1 MSNQEPR
8 GKSVWR
14 VINEKI
20 IISAFETERKNF
32 SFCCKSW
39 ALLLTRAV
47 LSPPSFHPRARISP
61 LLHSIVWQSIAME
74 NGYFW
79 EARRISNITV
89 RCAEWWMSAKCSRAY
104 VPTAVSRA
112 SLFYGATSFVFVS
125 LLVVI
130 LTLRSD
136 VCCVL
141 RRRQEMTVFCKGWK
155 KWLKV
160 SRWIMLKQHLKQVW
174 RISRNLEDNL

>member
-1 MSNQEPR
+1 M
-8 GKSVWR
+8 
-14 VINEKI
+14 
-20 IISAFETERKNF
+20 RK
-32 SFCCKSW
+32 
-39 ALLLTRAV
+39 L
-47 LSPPSFHPRARISP
+47 LSPPSRLREKTFLFVVNLERFYWLERFYLHLLSTHARESHRSSTRSFDSQ
-61 LLHSIVWQSIAME
+61 LQWKMATF
-74 NGYFW
+74 G
-79 EARRISNITV
+79 RRKEFSKITV